1 MFLDTVNRPPHR
13 ITTAAEA
20 EDGGPSQ
27 APEPPGS
34 PDSALDH
41 DDVVAHPGQECA

>member
-1 MFLDTVNRPPHR
+1 MFLDTVNRPPRR
-13 ITTAAEA
+13 IGTTA
-20 EDGGPSQ
+20 EDKEPSK
-27 APEPPGS
+27 PPDLPGFP